1 MVDNHVLELLKKG
14 NKEALK
20 KVYLSNKDDFM
31 FFAKKYQITEE
42 AILDI
47 YQDVIIALMENI
59 SLGKLQT
66 LNSSLKT
73 YLFSIG
79 KYMIYDYLKQQKKI
93 LNVDDF
99 KNIDDTIE
107 IDFDF
112 LFKKELNDNQK
123 KLSLA
128 FKLLGDKCKKILT
141 LFYYRGFTIEEI
153 TTQLNYNNKDVVKS
167 QKSRCL
173 KSLKDKITTNE

>member
-14 NKEALK
+14 DEEALK
-20 KVYLSNKDDFM
+20 KVYQSNKDDFI
-31 FFAKKYQITEE
+31 FFAKKYPITEDT
-42 AILDI
+42 ALDI
-47 YQDVIIALMENI
+47 YQDAIIALLENI
-59 SLGKLQT
+59 NLGKLQT

-79 KYMIYDYLKQQKKI
+79 KYMIYDYLRQRKNT
-93 LNVDDF
+93 L
-99 KNIDDTIE
+99 NIDEFINIEATE

-123 KLSLA
+123 KLSHF
-128 FKLLGDKCKKILT
+128 FKLLGEKCKEVLT
-141 LFYYRGFTIEEI
+141 LFYYRGLTIEEI
-153 TTQLNYNNKDVVKS
+153 TTHLNYNNKDVVKS

-173 KSLKDKITTNE
+173 KSLKDKMNANE